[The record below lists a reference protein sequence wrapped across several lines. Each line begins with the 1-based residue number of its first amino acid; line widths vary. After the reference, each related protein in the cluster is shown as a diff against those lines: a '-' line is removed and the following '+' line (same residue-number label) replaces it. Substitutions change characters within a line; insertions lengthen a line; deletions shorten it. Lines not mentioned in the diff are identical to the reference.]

1 MTTRRSLAKVAA
13 GAIAAAA
20 VARTLPAAAQSGDAA
35 TITAHIETFRA
46 AFLGKDTGKLAGLVT
61 ETLNY
66 GHSGGV
72 IEDKAAFLK
81 AVTDRKAMM
90 KSLKYSD
97 VAVQVNGNSA
107 VARHIWESE
116 SEADG
121 KTTQTKVGV
130 MQVWQKQADGTWLIY
145 ARQAFRLPT

>member
-1 MTTRRSLAKVAA
+1 M
-13 GAIAAAA
+13 
-20 VARTLPAAAQSGDAA
+20 
-35 TITAHIETFRA
+35 
-46 AFLGKDTGKLAGLVT
+46 T

-66 GHSGGV
+66 CHSGGV

-81 AVTDRKAMM
+81 AVTDRKAVM

-97 VAVQVNGNSA
+97 VKVQVNGNSA
-107 VARHIWESE
+107 VARHNWESE